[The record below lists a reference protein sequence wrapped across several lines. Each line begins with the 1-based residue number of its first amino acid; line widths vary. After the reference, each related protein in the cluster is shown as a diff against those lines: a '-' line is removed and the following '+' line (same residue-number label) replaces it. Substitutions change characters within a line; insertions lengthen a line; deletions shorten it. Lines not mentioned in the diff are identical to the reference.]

1 MDYATH
7 EAMFEIPSGY
17 GDASLNRL
25 VYKRATGAIHV
36 VVSRTPAQNKT
47 LSQLTAIRLRDQQRA
62 LPFFELGQQSE
73 RLVAGA
79 PTADV
84 AVFYADADRKIYQ
97 RSASFLVASNLVLLA
112 VQGPAAAREEIDRM
126 FEHALGTLVFR
137 QRGN

>member
-1 MDYATH
+1 MDYATQ
-7 EAMFEIPSGY
+7 EALFEIPTGY

-25 VYKRATGAIHV
+25 VYKRPTGAVHV
-36 VVSRTPAQNKT
+36 VISRTPAQGKT
-47 LSQLTAIRLRDQQRA
+47 LAQLTAIRLRDQQRA

-73 RLVAGA
+73 RLVSGA

-84 AVFYADADRKIYQ
+84 SLFYADADRKIYQ
-97 RSASFLVASNLVLLA
+97 RSASFLIGGNLALLA
-112 VQGPAAAREEIDRM
+112 VQGPAAAREEIDGM